1 MLLSE
6 FFHFTNQG
14 HLEVLVHDFSLVLL
28 LLFNHVAHSVCL
40 VIVLHTK
47 EDLLLLAHL
56 DKILAIALFQQECL
70 GDFLLMQYK
79 LLLLFDF
86 KLLNELKGRS
96 LVVAHVLVPSVR
108 ELFELELLST
118 FDIHELLLLRQS
130 HVLLLALLLGP
141 RKLLKPQLHHLG
153 SSVVAGSFCID
164 SKLVHDS
171 IIQTMA

>member
-1 MLLSE
+1 ME
-6 FFHFTNQG
+6 DQ
-14 HLEVLVHDFSLVLL
+14 LL
-28 LLFNHVAHSVCL
+28 LLL
-40 VIVLHTK
+40 
-47 EDLLLLAHL
+47 DLELLDQL
-56 DKILAIALFQQECL
+56 E
-70 GDFLLMQYK
+70 GS
-79 LLLLFDF
+79 
-86 KLLNELKGRS
+86 R